1 MKEKRV
7 PTNKQEV
14 LTYTLLSWSII
25 NKVAIIRNAGSVY
38 RPRTIPANTNQTSD
52 NFNVIE
58 RRIFILNTRL
68 NAFVNNSGLKI
79 VFFHYFLNLFD
90 QVLQFSLSLKSV
102 IPPLCN

>member
-79 VFFHYFLNLFD
+79 VFFHYFPE
-90 QVLQFSLSLKSV
+90 SL
-102 IPPLCN
+102 